1 MIKPTKLMSLFIL
14 IALSLSVGLLPAQ
27 ELRKEGRFWVGEIEK
42 TFNVQKGGS
51 LVMED
56 INGDVTVR
64 VWDKNQ
70 VYIREIKKMDIYTK
84 SEAEAAMEES
94 QSGYSMQGN
103 TIYVGGE
110 GFNRRWIQSRFSVS
124 IPADFNCD
132 IDTDGGE
139 LDIRGVQGDVEAN
152 SGGGEITLH
161 NIGGEV
167 DARTG
172 GGSIEISKTTN
183 KVSAR
188 TGGGEV
194 EVTDTEGA
202 VRVSTGGG
210 EVTVRN
216 TKDEVRA
223 STGGGE
229 VTIIGT
235 QGDVDVST
243 GGGDVEIEDAGGDA
257 SVSTGGGEIKIRN
270 IDGDFNASTG
280 GGAVDAETVKGT
292 LDISTGGGDIEL
304 DDIQGS
310 IDVSTGGGDVTV
322 DITLEDFSVTHAVD
336 ISTGGGD
343 IDLTIP
349 GKLPA
354 TIDAEIRYRYTS
366 WEDYEIR
373 SDFPLKITHDE
384 EDRRYKT
391 IRATGDI
398 NGGGDLIK
406 LRTGGGNIDLRKGK

>member
-1 MIKPTKLMSLFIL
+1 MYRMNRNVCLIL
-14 IALSLSVGLLPAQ
+14 LAVLCIVVTAQ
-27 ELRKEGRFWVGEIEK
+27 AQQLKKEGRFWVGEIEK
-42 TFNVQKGGS
+42 TFEVQKGGT

-70 VYIREIKKMDIYTK
+70 VHIREIKKMDIYTK
-84 SEAEAAMEES
+84 TEAEAAMEES
-94 QSGYSMQGN
+94 ESGYSKQGN
-103 TIYVGGE
+103 TVHVGGA
-110 GFNRRWIQSRFSVS
+110 GFSRRWIQSRFTVTV
-124 IPADFNCD
+124 PADFSCD
-132 IDTDGGE
+132 IETEGGA
-139 LDIRGVQGDVEAN
+139 LDLRGMQGNVDAN
-152 SGGGEITLH
+152 SGGGEITLYD
-161 NIGGEV
+161 IGGVV

-172 GGSIEISKTTN
+172 GGSIEINKTTN

-194 EVTDTEGA
+194 EVSDTEGA

-229 VTIIGT
+229 VTVIGT

-243 GGGDVEIEDAGGDA
+243 GGGDVEIEDAGGDV

-280 GGAVDAETVKGT
+280 GGAIEAETVKGT
-292 LDISTGGGDIEL
+292 LEISTGGGDIEL
-304 DDIQGS
+304 EDIQGS
-310 IDVSTGGGDVTV
+310 IEVSTGGGDVKAE
-322 DITLEDFSVTHAVD
+322 ITLRDFSIAHD
-336 ISTGGGD
+336 MEISTGGGD

-349 GKLPA
+349 SKLPA
-354 TIDAEIRYRYTS
+354 TIDAEIRYRYNS
-366 WEDYEIR
+366 WEDYEIT
-373 SDFPLKITHDE
+373 SDFPLKITQDE
-384 EDRRYKT
+384 VERRYKT

-398 NGGGDLIK
+398 NGGGDLIRLK
-406 LRTGGGNIDLRKGK
+406 TGGGNINIRKGK